1 MNIAF
6 HTLGCKLNFS
16 ETSFIANDIKQLGYH
31 EVQFDEIADIYVI
44 NTCTVTENANKECQY
59 LIRKV
64 LKKNPVAKTVI
75 IGCYAQLKPK
85 EIAQINGVNL
95 VLGNNEKFKLGTYL
109 KDLYTTKETTI
120 ITKDSSELNEF
131 KTSFSFGDRTRTFLK
146 IQDGCDYKCS
156 FCTIPLARGES
167 RSDSVQNIIDK
178 IEKLK
183 KKGVKEIVLT
193 GINIGDFKNKKGEK
207 LIDLLKHIDTLD
219 NIRIRLSSIE
229 PNLITRDIIEVFSK
243 SNVLVPH
250 FHIPL
255 QSGSDK
261 ILHLMRRRYI
271 SKNYKQTIQ
280 LIHDK
285 IKNACIGVDVIVGFP
300 GENDFYFNETLLF
313 LKSLNISY
321 LHVFSYSER
330 ENTDAIKLAHP
341 VKIEDKKYR
350 SKVLRNLSEKKKRAF
365 YEGNIGLIKEVLFE
379 NKNINGFIYGFSE
392 NYIKVKSKYQDNL
405 LNQVHQVKINTI
417 DTDHM
422 TCVTG
427 NLI

>member
-16 ETSFIANDIKQLGYH
+16 ETSFIANDIKQLGYN

-85 EIAQINGVNL
+85 EIAKINGVNL
-95 VLGNNEKFKLGTYL
+95 VLGNNEKFKLGIYL
-109 KDLYTTKETTI
+109 KDLYNTYATTV
-120 ITKDSSELNEF
+120 ITKASSELNEF

-178 IEKLK
+178 IEQLK

-207 LIDLLKHIDTLD
+207 LIDLLKRIDTLD

-229 PNLITRDIIEVFSK
+229 PNLITKEIIEVFSK

-330 ENTDAIKLAHP
+330 ENTDAIKLDQP
-341 VKIEDKKYR
+341 VKIEEKKYR

-365 YEGNIGLIKEVLFE
+365 YEENIGLIKEVLFE

-405 LNQVHQVKINTI
+405 LNQVHQVKMNTI
-417 DTDHM
+417 DTDHI